1 MNRLLTL
8 NQNRKALKLTK
19 QLHLDFSDYSAKQQ
33 EKDAQRSLLRTV
45 FLLKVDGDWGHLFIT
60 QRGDD
65 IDFYPGKN
73 LFQTYEALKL
83 EYPRCLPKVIRNE
96 YLEDYLRTK
105 RPEIMKQKH
114 PEWGKPPRATQ
125 LNIKWNE
132 RD

>member
-1 MNRLLTL
+1 M
-8 NQNRKALKLTK
+8 TK
-19 QLHLDFSDYSAKQQ
+19 QLRLNFSDYSAKQQ
-33 EKDAQRSLLRTV
+33 ERDTQRSLLRTV

-73 LFQTYEALKL
+73 LSQTYEALKQ
-83 EYPRCLPKVIRNE
+83 EYPRCLPRVIRNE